1 LKEVDTM
8 TERERVRRERQR
20 QQSLQEQSE
29 KRSRKI
35 WGLRNIGLKIDR
47 TEEQTAY
54 LVKTGALG
62 NAVTK
67 VGGQWVGDEDR
78 LEAVTTA

>member
-1 LKEVDTM
+1 MADTAK
-8 TERERVRRERQR
+8 
-20 QQSLQEQSE
+20 QSE

-35 WGLRNIGLKIDR
+35 WGLRNIGRKIDR
-47 TEEQTAY
+47 TEEQTAH
-54 LVKTGALG
+54 LVKTGALKG
-62 NAVTK
+62 AVKK